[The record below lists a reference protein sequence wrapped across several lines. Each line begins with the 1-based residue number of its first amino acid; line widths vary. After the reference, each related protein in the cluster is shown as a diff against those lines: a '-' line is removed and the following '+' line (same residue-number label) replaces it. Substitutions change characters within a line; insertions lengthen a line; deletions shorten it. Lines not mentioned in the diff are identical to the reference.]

1 MLKSLVDSSSAKA
14 KTDLQEIS
22 GILAQQQ
29 QRIRSFVRTVNPK
42 PAADWDFAAEFR
54 ALAATLQRQWQ
65 CEVAAELRPPE
76 LVLPGSIGFQVFLIF
91 GEAMANAVQ
100 HGRSRRM
107 TVTIERNSQVLHML
121 IRDDGRGLP
130 ERPAGDAPGPFSL
143 RQRIADLGGTLRLSS
158 SAKGVELAIELPIP

>member
-1 MLKSLVDSSSAKA
+1 MAAIVRERVRLARDLHDGVLQDLTAARLMIKPLADSSTAKV

-65 CEVAAELRPPE
+65 CEVVADPACE
-76 LVLPGSIGFQVFLIF
+76 
-91 GEAMANAVQ
+91 M
-100 HGRSRRM
+100 
-107 TVTIERNSQVLHML
+107 
-121 IRDDGRGLP
+121 RGLSP
-130 ERPAGDAPGPFSL
+130 EPSRTCRSGARCRSG
-143 RQRIADLGGTLRLSS
+143 
-158 SAKGVELAIELPIP
+158 SA